1 MWLRGEIF
9 PLGVK
14 MTKMGKNGTISD
26 DSFHLMRSQNEGNHM
41 ITECVWNKFQF
52 EHNFLTQYQ
61 NRDTKILDPTI
72 FLIFCGVKY
81 QYLYRELSLKI
92 GNAEQNQMKAKVMY
106 ASISGIFIKK
116 SENCR
121 NTLKGGLNKSFRL
134 YRCWWRFM
142 LVTSFWC
149 NPLTMSVSNFLH
161 WKY

>member
-1 MWLRGEIF
+1 MCKSTVYNSLLMSITYNNVFLTLGNWWKMWLRGEIF

-72 FLIFCGVKY
+72 FLIFLV
-81 QYLYRELSLKI
+81 S
-92 GNAEQNQMKAKVMY
+92 
-106 ASISGIFIKK
+106 SINTCTESSRWR
-116 SENCR
+116 SEM
-121 NTLKGGLNKSFRL
+121 LNKTKWKPKS
-134 YRCWWRFM
+134 CM
-142 LVTSFWC
+142 HQ
-149 NPLTMSVSNFLH
+149 FLEF
-161 WKY
+161 